1 MLGQL
6 PIEKYRRAVVQ
17 LQLCTCFKV
26 SGAQDL
32 SALAAASAPMKVF
45 DSRYFSF
52 HVLTNSDSISTAR
65 KNEERLQLEDEH
77 VFLQRWGL
85 CLFTRVNNRYM

>member
-32 SALAAASAPMKVF
+32 SALAAASAPMKLY
-45 DSRYFSF
+45 DSIFRYFSF
-52 HVLTNSDSISTAR
+52 HVLTNSDSISTTR
-65 KNEERLQLEDEH
+65 KNEERLRLEEPSWNFQLGISA
-77 VFLQRWGL
+77 FWYL
-85 CLFTRVNNRYM
+85 